1 MNIVTNLARIFAVI
15 ACFVIPSLGTAA
27 INISIGLA
35 ALFALFCI
43 RPATYRDLFAEN
55 NYLPIGLLLFVW
67 LGISLF
73 WSDNGSISDWLKYR
87 EFLLLPLFVWCFS
100 EPHWQRYGVLALF
113 SGLLLACLITFLVY
127 FDLSPTSSKF
137 HSLGNHIFH
146 GVTLS
151 FFAYL
156 ALIAAERHRKF
167 ALFFIA
173 SFIAAF
179 ICVFLLREGRTGFI
193 LFATLVFLF
202 IIHYVQWRVYKW
214 HLMGIAIA
222 VIALITYLMLLDLNT
237 STDFDLIDT
246 PLSLDYLA
254 QLDIRFEYYLNTFIL
269 VLENGL
275 FGVGLGDF
283 SSVYRQIITE
293 HFNYWG
299 MTDNPHNEYLMI
311 ISQTGVIGLILFL
324 WFLAALLKQARHT
337 NSISL
342 GALLVVLIS
351 CLFNSSFLDNN
362 DGAFLLIIIA
372 LFISSVK
379 KTASISDEA

>member
-1 MNIVTNLARIFAVI
+1 
-15 ACFVIPSLGTAA
+15 
-27 INISIGLA
+27 
-35 ALFALFCI
+35 
-43 RPATYRDLFAEN
+43 
-55 NYLPIGLLLFVW
+55 
-67 LGISLF
+67 
-73 WSDNGSISDWLKYR
+73 
-87 EFLLLPLFVWCFS
+87 
-100 EPHWQRYGVLALF
+100 
-113 SGLLLACLITFLVY
+113 
-127 FDLSPTSSKF
+127 
-137 HSLGNHIFH
+137 
-146 GVTLS
+146 
-151 FFAYL
+151 
-156 ALIAAERHRKF
+156 
-167 ALFFIA
+167 
-173 SFIAAF
+173 
-179 ICVFLLREGRTGFI
+179 
-193 LFATLVFLF
+193 
-202 IIHYVQWRVYKW
+202 
-214 HLMGIAIA
+214 MGIAIA

-324 WFLAALLKQARHT
+324 WFLAALLKQARDT